1 MYVFQFVIFASVE
14 DGRFEKRNKCFE
26 NTEMLKVT
34 FREQIVGRGQ
44 VFEWSSKFKSS
55 VTCGEDSE
63 CLECPSVSNR

>member
-1 MYVFQFVIFASVE
+1 VYVFQFVIFASVE

-34 FREQIVGRGQ
+34 FREQIVGRAQ
-44 VFEWSSKFKSS
+44 VFEWGSKFKSS